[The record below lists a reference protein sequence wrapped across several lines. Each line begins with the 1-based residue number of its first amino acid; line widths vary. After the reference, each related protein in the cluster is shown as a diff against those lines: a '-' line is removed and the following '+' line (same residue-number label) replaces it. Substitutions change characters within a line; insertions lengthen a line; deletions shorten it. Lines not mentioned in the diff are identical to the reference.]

1 MFKANERG
9 LRALEKQREIEWNGL
24 NCLNPKL
31 LVNASDVI
39 AQRALVHVER
49 VKRKQENQAE
59 IV

>member
-9 LRALEKQREIEWNGL
+9 LCALEKQREIEWNGL
-24 NCLNPKL
+24 NLKL

-49 VKRKQENQAE
+49 VKRQQENQE